1 MVRFVLGVGLV
12 LLVCHEA
19 NAERLVLGHSVI
31 YREATEDYLFRIR
44 FNYDPDFSTLVPRD
58 PPSTRIDP
66 ETVAGFAIYDGPDI
80 IAQVL
85 STDVPETGLL
95 SVYDVRDRENPLL
108 IAQPEFDLNE
118 RVFETTIPRSTLAE
132 FAPDP
137 LFHYLP
143 GVTRTNVGS
152 WPNHGPAT
160 LYQVQLNVPE
170 PSSVLV
176 ATSALAPMALCARRK
191 RARFSRRF
199 KA

>member
-1 MVRFVLGVGLV
+1 LIVGVGLF
-12 LLVCHEA
+12 LLICS
-19 NAERLVLGHSVI
+19 NASAEPLVLGHSVI
-31 YREATEDYLFRIR
+31 YREATEDYLFRVR
-44 FNYDPDFSTLVPRD
+44 FNYEPDFWTLVPRD

-66 ETVAGFAIYDGPDI
+66 ETVIGFAIYDGPDV
-80 IAQVL
+80 IAQIL

-95 SVYDVRDRENPLL
+95 SVYDSRDRENPVL
-108 IAQPEFDLNE
+108 IAQPEFELSE
-118 RVFETTIPRSTLAE
+118 MVFEATIPRSTLAE

-170 PSSVLV
+170 PSFVVL
-176 ATSALAPMALCARRK
+176 SAIALVPLALLARRK
-191 RARFSRRF
+191 PSCSDRRF
-199 KA
+199 TA